1 MKNLTAVVVVSTYNQ
16 EKYISECL
24 DSILNQQTD
33 YSFKVLISD
42 DCSKDRTPSIIQD
55 YHARHKDQVEI
66 ILHEKNQGAAKNY
79 LELHSKAL
87 GDIVFHMDGD
97 DIMLPGK
104 IQKQCQAFENQNVNF
119 CLHSAYYF
127 NDARTSYKPTG
138 NLSMEE
144 KVTLFTATDLAGWGT
159 ISVHSSYAY
168 RKSSR
173 QTYEL
178 NREFMEWFFAMD
190 SLKNG
195 GLGAFIN
202 EPLLEYRFNEA
213 GTSYLSS
220 QAGKLKAYNLYLFD
234 LKIYF
239 SQFPALRARLYANAL
254 ITFLGILKNTKTF
267 SKPYFSFLFKNL
279 FYFRLSH
286 IQNSFFIRKKMAPK
300 AQGKIS

>member
-1 MKNLTAVVVVSTYNQ
+1 MKSLTAVVVVSTYNQ
-16 EKYISECL
+16 EKYIIECL
-24 DSILNQQTD
+24 DSILNQKTD
-33 YSFKVLISD
+33 YKFKVLISD
-42 DCSKDRTPSIIQD
+42 DCSKDRTPAIIQD
-55 YHARHKDQVEI
+55 YQERFKDQVEI

-79 LELHSKAL
+79 LELHLKAV

-104 IQKQCQAFENQNVNF
+104 IQKQCQAFENPNVNF

-138 NLSMEE
+138 NLSLEE
-144 KVTLFTATDLAGWGT
+144 PVTLFTATDLAGWGT

-173 QTYEL
+173 QTFEL

-190 SLKNG
+190 SLKSG

-202 EPLLEYRFNEA
+202 EPLLEYRFNVS
-213 GTSYLSS
+213 GNSYLSS

-239 SQFPALRARLYANAL
+239 EQFPALRTRLYANAF
-254 ITFLGILKNTKTF
+254 ITFLGILKNTRTV
-267 SKPYFSFLFKNL
+267 SKNYFLFLLKNV
-279 FYFRLSH
+279 FYFRLSYMS
-286 IQNSFFIRKKMAPK
+286 QSFAIRKKMAPRE
-300 AQGKIS
+300 QGAL